1 MQRQKSYNNTP
12 TLYILPTPIGNLDD
26 ITYRTIKV
34 LEEVEVIFCE
44 DTRITRQLLNHL
56 NISNKKLI
64 SNHKYNEFAIKEK
77 ILEYL
82 NQGNNIALVSDR
94 GTPGISDPGFVAV
107 DCAIENNYNV
117 VCLPGAN
124 ALIPALIMSGLDTQP
139 FLFYG
144 FLNSK
149 NSKQK
154 EELENLKNQESTI
167 IFYEAPHRLKS
178 TLENIYKVFGDRKI
192 ALVREI
198 SKLHEEVIRGNISE
212 IVEIADTLKGEFVI
226 IVEKHIKTETDY
238 SNISILEH
246 INKYIEEGLSSNDAI
261 KKVAKDRN
269 VAKNDVYKEYHK
281 G

>member
-1 MQRQKSYNNTP
+1 MQRQKSYDNTP

-44 DTRITRQLLNHL
+44 DTRITRHLLNHL

-107 DCAIENNYNV
+107 DCAIENDYNV

-154 EELENLKNQESTI
+154 EELEKLKNQESTI

-178 TLENIYKVFGDRKI
+178 TLENIYKVLGERKT
-192 ALVREI
+192 ALIREI

-226 IVEKHIKTETDY
+226 IVEKHIKEETDY
-238 SNISILEH
+238 SNISVLEH

>member
-82 NQGNNIALVSDR
+82 NQGNNVALVSDR

-154 EELENLKNQESTI
+154 EELEKLKNQESTI

-178 TLENIYKVFGDRKI
+178 TLENIYKMLGDRKI

-238 SNISILEH
+238 SNISVLEH
-246 INKYIEEGLSSNDAI
+246 INKYIEAGLSSNDAI